1 MTGDDTTTTSTE
13 WRRRLH
19 SVLGI
24 PASHGNPSDKRFV
37 QLAGQATYERLL
49 DAGVDISTYET
60 SMMHA
65 KVITVDGAVATV
77 GSANVNQRSTQYD
90 EETNVIIFDPDVV
103 DVLDAHFRDDLRS
116 SRALDP
122 ADWADRGLMQ
132 RAAEKATEV
141 VSGWL

>member
-1 MTGDDTTTTSTE
+1 MVGGGSVTE
-13 WRRRLH
+13 
-19 SVLGI
+19 
-24 PASHGNPSDKRFV
+24 KRFV

-49 DAGVDISTYET
+49 DAGVDMCTYET

-65 KVITVDGAVATV
+65 KVITVDGVVATV

-90 EETNVIIFDPDVV
+90 EATNVIIFDPDVV

-122 ADWADRGLMQ
+122 ADWADRGPMQ
-132 RAAEKATEV
+132 QAAEKASEV
-141 VSGWL
+141 VSGWF